1 MIDERKSGLEATASD
16 ESSEEA
22 GEEEPFVKDEDP
34 TEPEK
39 FLLENN
45 FLKDASTFTFFQ
57 EAYLT
62 KIFAEA
68 SNLSLNWEM
77 YKSSVPTS
85 LDNLEIPLLAIKEM
99 LHTHLQEMDNLRNLK
114 ESFPFK
120 DGLPSQD
127 TQPGQSSTDL
137 AELRQE
143 RDAIKRRLQDKEK
156 QLAWLHKE
164 RKVASIDRRSRSL
177 SRREAR
183 KRSAR
188 WSKTSRT
195 WKTSKAGWLST
206 SATSW
211 RPSKTSTTNTRH

>member
-1 MIDERKSGLEATASD
+1 
-16 ESSEEA
+16 
-22 GEEEPFVKDEDP
+22 
-34 TEPEK
+34 
-39 FLLENN
+39 
-45 FLKDASTFTFFQ
+45 
-57 EAYLT
+57 
-62 KIFAEA
+62 
-68 SNLSLNWEM
+68 
-77 YKSSVPTS
+77 
-85 LDNLEIPLLAIKEM
+85 
-99 LHTHLQEMDNLRNLK
+99 MDNLRNLK

-195 WKTSKAGWLST
+195 WKTSKAGWRST

-211 RPSKTSTTNTRH
+211 RPSKT